1 MADTK
6 EREFAKFALEV
17 IEHIKDYVIPQYGD
31 YPDAMIAGFSVADI
45 KAQLVR
51 YAGRIGSN
59 ARGEREAERDCMK
72 MAHYACLLLMKL
84 RQEKESL
91 CELSSR
97 Q

>member
-1 MADTK
+1 MKNKKQEYA
-6 EREFAKFALEV
+6 AFALEV

-31 YPDAMIAGFSVADI
+31 YPDAMIEGFSIADI

-59 ARGEREAERDCMK
+59 ARGEKEAERDCMK

-84 RQEKESL
+84 REEKEAL
-91 CELSSR
+91 CESSSR